1 MQPTFSSS
9 RILLP
14 VSPWFIFLTLTVA
27 LLLNFLPTAHWPG
40 VPDWIALVLCFWSV
54 RESRRVGMGW
64 AFILGLLMDVA
75 DGAVLGQ
82 HCFAYVLLA
91 YGASSLS
98 RRLLWFPIAQQ
109 ALHVLP
115 LLLLTQAIQAGMR
128 MVVGGDFPGW
138 GYFVGPFVASVLW
151 IPATYLL
158 LLPQFRPVEQNPD
171 RPI

>member
-14 VSPWFIFLTLTVA
+14 VRPWFIIFTLIAAV
-27 LLLNFLPTAHWPG
+27 LLNFLPTAHWSG
-40 VPDWIALVLCFWSV
+40 MPDWVALVLCFWSV
-54 RESRRVGMGW
+54 REFRRVGMGW

-91 YGASSLS
+91 YFSTSLS
-98 RRLLWFPIAQQ
+98 RRLLWFPLAQQ
-109 ALHVLP
+109 ALQVMP
-115 LLLLTQAIQAGMR
+115 LLLAAQVIQAFMR
-128 MVVGGDFPGW
+128 LAVGAEFPGW
-138 GYFVGPFVASVLW
+138 GYFIGPFVATLLW
-151 IPATYLL
+151 IPATFIL
-158 LLPQFRPVEQNPD
+158 LLPQYQPVEQDPD

>member
-14 VSPWFIFLTLTVA
+14 VSPWFIFLTLTIA

-64 AFILGLLMDVA
+64 AFVLGLLMDVA

-115 LLLLTQAIQAGMR
+115 LLLLTQAIQASMR
-128 MVVGGDFPGW
+128 MVTGSDFPGW
-138 GYFVGPFVASVLW
+138 GYFVGPFVASILW

>member
-14 VSPWFIFLTLTVA
+14 VRPWFIFLSLIVA

-40 VPDWIALVLCFWSV
+40 MPDWVALVLCFWSV
-54 RESRRVGMGW
+54 REFRRVGMGW
-64 AFILGLLMDVA
+64 AFVLGLLMDVA

-91 YGASSLS
+91 FLAASQS
-98 RRLLWFPIAQQ
+98 RRLLWFPLLQQ
-109 ALHVLP
+109 ALQVLP
-115 LLLLTQAIQAGMR
+115 LLLLTQVIQVLMR
-128 MVVGGDFPGW
+128 LAVGAEFPGW
-138 GYFVGPFVASVLW
+138 SYFIGPLVASLLW
-151 IPATYLL
+151 IPATFIL
-158 LLPQFRPVEQNPD
+158 LLPQYRPVEQNPD

>member
-14 VSPWFIFLTLTVA
+14 VRPWFIFLSLIVA

-40 VPDWIALVLCFWSV
+40 MPDWVALVLCFWSV
-54 RESRRVGMGW
+54 REFRRVGMGW
-64 AFILGLLMDVA
+64 AFVLGLLMDVA

-91 YGASSLS
+91 FLAASQS
-98 RRLLWFPIAQQ
+98 RRLLWFPLLQQ
-109 ALHVLP
+109 ALQVLP
-115 LLLLTQAIQAGMR
+115 LLLLTQVIQVLMR
-128 MVVGGDFPGW
+128 LAVGAEFPSW
-138 GYFVGPFVASVLW
+138 SYFIGPLVASLLW
-151 IPATYLL
+151 IPATFIL
-158 LLPQFRPVEQNPD
+158 LLPQYRPVEQNPD

>member
-14 VSPWFIFLTLTVA
+14 VSPWFIFLTLTIA

-64 AFILGLLMDVA
+64 AFVLGLLMDVA

-128 MVVGGDFPGW
+128 MVTGSDFPGW
-138 GYFVGPFVASVLW
+138 GYFVGPFVASILW